1 MLRRSKVWRFCDQK
15 SIQIYTPITRPRMGP
30 SLSFVSNDFYFR
42 IDLCY
47 ILWSVLLHHLICIA
61 PLLELNAPLDLYC
74 SSVSQYYLSFKLSGK
89 VVFFHLFC
97 HLSFYLFAPAAIVH
111 SFSNYIVALRDDR

>member
-1 MLRRSKVWRFCDQK
+1 MSPSLGFVSNVFF
-15 SIQIYTPITRPRMGP
+15 TRPRMGP
-30 SLSFVSNDFYFR
+30 SLGSMSNVWFFWV
-42 IDLCY
+42 DLCY
-47 ILWSVLLHHLICIA
+47 ILWSVLMHHLICIS
-61 PLLELNAPLDLYC
+61 PLLEINCTLNLYC
-74 SSVSQYYLSFKLSGK
+74 ASVSQYYLSFKFKLLGK